1 MKMKN
6 GFKVG
11 DFIRRKKGKVVYEIL
26 SFGTYRGGDT
36 IVRQIETDKRYEI
49 QFNILHFLLV
59 DSSGKEL
66 VGYSEL
72 FPIY

>member
-1 MKMKN
+1 MKN
-6 GFKVG
+6 GFKEG
-11 DFIRRKKGKVVYEIL
+11 DYIRRKKGKVVYQIL

-36 IVRQIETDKRYEI
+36 TVLQIESDKRYEI
-49 QFNILHFLLV
+49 WFRAGNYLLV

>member
-6 GFKVG
+6 GFKEG
-11 DFIRRKKGKVVYEIL
+11 DYIRRKKGKVVYQIL
-26 SFGTYRGGDT
+26 SFGAYRGGDT
-36 IVRQIETDKRYEI
+36 IVLQIESDKRYEI
-49 QFNILHFLLV
+49 WFRAGNYLLV